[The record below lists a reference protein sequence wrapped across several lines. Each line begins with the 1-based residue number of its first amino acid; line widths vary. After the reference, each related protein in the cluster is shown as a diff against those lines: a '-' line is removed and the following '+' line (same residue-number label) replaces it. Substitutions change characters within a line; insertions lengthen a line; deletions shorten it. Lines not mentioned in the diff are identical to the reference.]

1 MISKEGLTVL
11 IQLVNLAQKRGAYN
25 LEESYLAFMVLKDV
39 IDDPKYKRAVEA
51 VKELFP
57 ENVTNKDENNNGLKG
72 IIICSVSGIIWAITE
87 AICNKY
93 LLFGH
98 AVWHIGMSTGMCY
111 KINYFNSIRT
121 VVLKKT

>member
-57 ENVTNKDENNNGLKG
+57 ENVTNKDENNNLQVNNAPDDVTNL
-72 IIICSVSGIIWAITE
+72 SSD
-87 AICNKY
+87 N
-93 LLFGH
+93 
-98 AVWHIGMSTGMCY
+98 
-111 KINYFNSIRT
+111 INLVINN
-121 VVLKKT
+121 

>member
-57 ENVTNKDENNNGLKG
+57 ENVTNKDENNNLQVNNAPNDVTNLN
-72 IIICSVSGIIWAITE
+72 SD
-87 AICNKY
+87 N
-93 LLFGH
+93 
-98 AVWHIGMSTGMCY
+98 
-111 KINYFNSIRT
+111 INLVINSQ
-121 VVLKKT
+121 

>member
-57 ENVTNKDENNNGLKG
+57 ENVTNKDENNNLQVNNAPNDVTNLN
-72 IIICSVSGIIWAITE
+72 SD
-87 AICNKY
+87 N
-93 LLFGH
+93 
-98 AVWHIGMSTGMCY
+98 
-111 KINYFNSIRT
+111 INLVINN
-121 VVLKKT
+121 

>member
-57 ENVTNKDENNNGLKG
+57 ENVTNKDENNNVQVNASEDVANLN
-72 IIICSVSGIIWAITE
+72 SD
-87 AICNKY
+87 N
-93 LLFGH
+93 
-98 AVWHIGMSTGMCY
+98 
-111 KINYFNSIRT
+111 INLVID
-121 VVLKKT
+121 K

>member
-57 ENVTNKDENNNGLKG
+57 ENVTNKDDNNNLQVNNTPNDVTNLN
-72 IIICSVSGIIWAITE
+72 SD
-87 AICNKY
+87 N
-93 LLFGH
+93 
-98 AVWHIGMSTGMCY
+98 
-111 KINYFNSIRT
+111 INLVINN
-121 VVLKKT
+121 

>member
-57 ENVTNKDENNNGLKG
+57 ENVTKDENNNLQVNNTPNDVTNLN
-72 IIICSVSGIIWAITE
+72 SD
-87 AICNKY
+87 N
-93 LLFGH
+93 
-98 AVWHIGMSTGMCY
+98 
-111 KINYFNSIRT
+111 INLVINN
-121 VVLKKT
+121 

>member
-57 ENVTNKDENNNGLKG
+57 ENVTNKDDNNNLQVNNTPNDVTNLN
-72 IIICSVSGIIWAITE
+72 SD
-87 AICNKY
+87 N
-93 LLFGH
+93 
-98 AVWHIGMSTGMCY
+98 
-111 KINYFNSIRT
+111 INLVINSQ
-121 VVLKKT
+121 

>member
-57 ENVTNKDENNNGLKG
+57 ENVTNKYVINRPSRAWMYVVRQHTYYTQDNN
-72 IIICSVSGIIWAITE
+72 
-87 AICNKY
+87 Y
-93 LLFGH
+93 
-98 AVWHIGMSTGMCY
+98 STY
-111 KINYFNSIRT
+111 KLPISQC
-121 VVLKKT
+121 